1 MANIRHIRRARGF
14 AALLLATTALPA
26 WAQTVAPPAPE
37 PVPQQ
42 GAPTASSSSSATTPA
57 GAATQDGAGQTA
69 PTAIDDTAQA
79 PADPSA
85 TGNQDIVVTGYRASL
100 QSQANAKKN
109 SIGFTDTIFAED
121 IGKFPDTNIAE
132 SVNRIPGVTISREV
146 TGEGANVA
154 IRGLGTNFTRVLL
167 NGAPV
172 AIASVRFDAQSTNRE
187 VDLDLIPTEL
197 FTQLTV
203 SKSPV
208 ASQLEGGA
216 AGTVNLRSAR
226 PFDNPKPYVSYG
238 LQGSKVSLADKWG
251 YRGYAL
257 ASATFGNFGI
267 LVGGAAVKN
276 RFQVDGYETI
286 GFTNPNLTAAQSSS
300 ATRNATGGGNFTIPG
315 TVPANAGN
323 GLVTGAVIDQAFLLA
338 QNPGAT
344 IQQIDNGLLP
354 RLSRPRTE
362 TGERTRYNG
371 LVSLEW
377 RPSDAL
383 HFYVDGM
390 YAKRNT
396 DFERSSMA
404 WSVRNGAAIPLNTTY
419 DKSDCSTGCTVTGG
433 TYANSQF
440 FLEYRPYRDRQ
451 DYWGVNP
458 GMEFTVNEFIKGDLQ
473 ANYTKS
479 NFRRESP
486 TVLVITPPS
495 SGVTVNYANSGG
507 VPSVTSNIDVNNPA
521 SFGWAG
527 GGRVN
532 LNGEER
538 ETETKGIRGSLLFGD
553 EKRFS
558 VRVGAAYDDVSRRI
572 TPFDNTNPWQAAICG
587 NNPNVVLP
595 GPNRQPL
602 CDGINQ
608 PGTAAPA
615 GYPTYAGYGT
625 GFSAGAPP
633 LVYAGSIIPTAAVPG
648 YLLPGANGFVTVD
661 WNKFKA
667 ATNYDALLAGATE
680 TGAGSSGAN
689 GGLIREKVTGTFAE
703 ANGIFD
709 VGDNDTVRLNG
720 GVRYVRTQQI
730 VGGRTTI
737 PDPRNT
743 RNGVTC
749 PGTSPTFA
757 LDGSCYSVLV
767 NFTETN
773 RLYSNFL
780 PSASVAYS
788 FGTKAVARGSISRT
802 LTRPD
807 PNQLLPGA
815 SFVQPSADVGTLGN
829 NALNPYLSDNIDLGF
844 EYYTGGEGVIAFA
857 AFRKS
862 ITGFTVNGLTTVPFS
877 TLEPFGIT
885 FASLT
890 QAQQQALIDRVRG
903 TGVAAEQAP
912 IQIQQQ
918 VNADGK
924 LKVNG
929 LEFQLTQPLDFI
941 TQYIGVRGFGF
952 QGNLTLIDQKGEG
965 NGAPA
970 IALGVAPTTYTLTG
984 YYEGNGLSTRLTYT
998 YNEGSQGSS
1007 LNQNGIPAAAIYGR
1021 NYGQLDFSG
1030 NVDLGKILGNSY
1042 LPTLVVNVINIT
1054 KESQASYFQFSNALF
1069 NEYNPGRTVL
1079 VGIRGRF

>member
-1 MANIRHIRRARGF
+1 MLTNTMLRRAGTVS
-14 AALLLATTALPA
+14 ALLLAGTAWPA
-26 WAQTVAPPAPE
+26 LAQT
-37 PVPQQ
+37 
-42 GAPTASSSSSATTPA
+42 SATTTNEAPA
-57 GAATQDGAGQTA
+57 AQTQDGAGNTQ
-69 PTAIDDTAQA
+69 PTAIDSTDQP

-85 TGNQDIVVTGYRASL
+85 TGNDEIVVTGYRASL
-100 QSQANAKKN
+100 ASQTNAKRN

-203 SKSPV
+203 SKSPT
-208 ASQLEGGA
+208 ASQIEGGA

-238 LQGSKVSLADKWG
+238 LQGSKVSTADKWG
-251 YRGYAL
+251 YRGHVL
-257 ASATFGNFGI
+257 ASATFGDFGI

-276 RFQVDGYETI
+276 HFRVDGFETV
-286 GFTNPNLTAAQSSS
+286 GWTNPNLTAAQSSS

-315 TVPANAGN
+315 TVPVNAGN
-323 GLVTGAVIDQAFLLA
+323 GLVPGTVIDQAFLLRN
-338 QNPGAT
+338 NPGAT
-344 IQQIDNGLLP
+344 IDQIDNGILP
-354 RLSRPRTE
+354 RLGRPRTE
-362 TGERTRYNG
+362 IGERTRYNG

-390 YAKRNT
+390 YAKRDTEFTRTAMNW
-396 DFERSSMA
+396 A
-404 WSVRNGAAIPLNTTY
+404 VRNGAAIPLNTTY
-419 DKSDCSTGCTVTGG
+419 DKTDCSAGCTVTGG

-440 FLEYRPYRDRQ
+440 FLEYRPYKDTQ

-458 GMEFTVNEFIKGDLQ
+458 GVEFVVNDFIKGDLQ

-486 TVLVITPPS
+486 TFLVITPPS
-495 SGVTVNYANSGG
+495 SGTTVTYANNGG
-507 VPSVTSNIDVNNPA
+507 IPSITSNIDLNDPRN
-521 SFGWAG
+521 FGWAG

-553 EKRFS
+553 EARFS
-558 VRVGAAYDDVSRRI
+558 VRVGGAFDDTSRRI

-587 NNPNVVLP
+587 NNPSVVLP

-602 CDGINQ
+602 CDGANL
-608 PGTAAPA
+608 PGTVAPA
-615 GYPTYAGYGT
+615 GYPTYPAYGT
-625 GFSAGAPP
+625 GATVGGAP
-633 LVYAGSIIPTAAVPG
+633 LVYGGSLIPTAAVPSF
-648 YLLPGANGFVTVD
+648 LLPGDNGYVTVD
-661 WNKFKA
+661 WNKVKA
-667 ATNYDALLAGATE
+667 ATGYDALLAGATE
-680 TGAGSSGAN
+680 IGAGSSGAN
-689 GGLIREKVTGTFAE
+689 GGLIREKVTGTFIE
-703 ANGIFD
+703 MND
-709 VGDNDTVRLNG
+709 VIDIGDDDTLRLNG
-720 GVRYVRTQQI
+720 GVRYVRTEQI
-730 VGGRTTI
+730 VGGRTTV
-737 PDPRNT
+737 PNPLNT
-743 RNGVTC
+743 RGGVTC
-749 PGTSPTFA
+749 PGVSPTFA
-757 LDGSCYSVLV
+757 LDGSCYAPII

-780 PSASVAYS
+780 PSASIAYS
-788 FGTKAVARGSISRT
+788 FGRKAVARGSISRT
-802 LTRPD
+802 MTRPD

-829 NALNPYLSDNIDLGF
+829 NALNPYISDNIDLGF

-862 ITGFTVNGLTTVPFS
+862 ITGFTVNGISTVPFS

-890 QAQQQALIDRVRG
+890 QAQQQALLDRARPSG
-903 TGVAAEQAP
+903 IAPEQVP

-918 VNADGK
+918 VNAGGK

-929 LEFQLTQPLDFI
+929 LEFQITQPLDFL
-941 TQYIGVRGFGF
+941 TRHIGVEGFGV
-952 QGNLTLIDQKGEG
+952 QGNLTLIDQRGEG
-965 NGAPA
+965 QGAPA

-984 YYEGNGLSTRLTYT
+984 YYEGNGLSARMTYT
-998 YNEGSQGSS
+998 YNEGSQGSG
-1007 LNQNGIPAAAIYGR
+1007 LNQNGLPAAAIFGR
-1021 NYGQLDFSG
+1021 SYGQLDFSG
-1030 NVDLGKILGNSY
+1030 NIDLGKVLGNAY
-1042 LPTLVVNVINIT
+1042 LPTVVVNVINIT
-1054 KESQASYFQFSNALF
+1054 KEAQSSYFQFPNATF
-1069 NEYNPGRTVL
+1069 NEYNPGRTLL

>member
-1 MANIRHIRRARGF
+1 MTRSALRHVGTPL
-14 AALLLATTALPA
+14 ALLLGTASWPA
-26 WAQTVAPPAPE
+26 LAQSTSTPPAD
-37 PVPQQ
+37 QS
-42 GAPTASSSSSATTPA
+42 APTAASSSSATTVPTA
-57 GAATQDGAGQTA
+57 TTQDGAGNTA
-69 PTAIDDTAQA
+69 PTEINTTDGAA
-79 PADPSA
+79 ADPSA

-203 SKSPV
+203 SKSPI

-226 PFDNPKPYVSYG
+226 PFDNPKPYLSYG
-238 LQGSKVSLADKWG
+238 LQGSKVSTADKWG

-276 RFQVDGYETI
+276 RFQVNGYETI

-300 ATRNATGGGNFTIPG
+300 GTRNATGGGNFTIPA

-323 GLVTGAVIDQAFLLA
+323 GLVPGTVIDQAFLLA
-338 QNPGAT
+338 RNPGAT
-344 IQQIDNGLLP
+344 IDQIDNGLLP

-362 TGERTRYNG
+362 IGERTRYNG

-377 RPSDAL
+377 RPSDDL

-396 DFERSSMA
+396 DFDRSAMNWA
-404 WSVRNGAAIPLNTTY
+404 VRNGAAIPLNTTY
-419 DKSDCSTGCTVTGG
+419 DKANCAAGCTVTGG
-433 TYANSQF
+433 TFANSQF

-458 GMEFTVNEFIKGDLQ
+458 GMEFTVNDSIKGDLQ

-495 SGVTVNYANSGG
+495 SGVTVNYTNDGG
-507 VPSVTSNIDVNNPA
+507 IPSVTTNVDLNNPA

-602 CDGINQ
+602 CDGANL
-608 PGTAAPA
+608 PGSAAPP
-615 GYPTYAGYGT
+615 GYPTYAAYGT

-633 LVYAGSIIPTAAVPG
+633 LVYAGSLIPTAAVG
-648 YLLPGANGFVTVD
+648 SYLLPGPNGFVTVD
-661 WNKFKA
+661 WDKFKG

-689 GGLIREKVTGTFAE
+689 GGLIREKVTGTFVE

-709 VGDNDTVRLNG
+709 IGDDDTIRLNG

-743 RNGVTC
+743 RGGVTC
-749 PGTSPTFA
+749 PGVSPGFA
-757 LDGSCYSVLV
+757 LDGSCYPVQV

-829 NALNPYLSDNIDLGF
+829 NALNPYISDNLDLGF

-885 FASLT
+885 FGSLT

-903 TGVAAEQAP
+903 TGVAPEQAL

-929 LEFQLTQPLDFI
+929 LEFQLTQPLDFL

-965 NGAPA
+965 AGAPA

-1007 LNQNGIPAAAIYGR
+1007 LNQNGIPAAAIFGR
-1021 NYGQLDFSG
+1021 DYGQLDFSG
-1030 NVDLGKILGNSY
+1030 NLDLGKILGNTY

-1054 KESQASYFQFSNALF
+1054 KEAQSSYFQFSNATF
-1069 NEYNPGRTVL
+1069 NEYNPGRTLL

>member
-1 MANIRHIRRARGF
+1 MITSLPILRRGA
-14 AALLLATTALPA
+14 ALSALLLSSVAWPAL
-26 WAQTVAPPAPE
+26 AQSTQQVLQGAEPPPAVEPPMGTANTPPQPE
-37 PVPQQ
+37 
-42 GAPTASSSSSATTPA
+42 G
-57 GAATQDGAGQTA
+57 DRGAGQTA
-69 PTAIDDTAQA
+69 PTQIDGDTGA

-85 TGNQDIVVTGYRASL
+85 TGNGEIVVTGYRASL
-100 QSQANAKKN
+100 QSQAVAKRN
-109 SIGFTDTIFAED
+109 SVGFTDTIFAED

-146 TGEGANVA
+146 TGEGSNVA

-203 SKSPV
+203 SKSPTP
-208 ASQLEGGA
+208 SQVEGGA

-226 PFDNPKPYVSYG
+226 PFDNPKPYLSYG
-238 LQGSKVSLADKWG
+238 LQGSKVSGADKWG

-257 ASATFGNFGI
+257 ASATFGDFGLLI
-267 LVGGAAVKN
+267 GGAAVKN
-276 RFQVDGYETI
+276 RFRVDGFETI
-286 GFTNPNLTAAQSSS
+286 GWTNPNLTAAQSTS
-300 ATRNATGGGNFTIPG
+300 ANRNATQGGNFVIPA

-323 GLVTGAVIDQAFLLA
+323 GLTPGAVIDQAFLLRN
-338 QNPGAT
+338 NPGAT
-344 IQQIDNGLLP
+344 IDQIDNGLLP
-354 RLSRPRTE
+354 RLGRPRTE
-362 TGERTRYNG
+362 IGERTRYNG
-371 LVSLEW
+371 LVSFEW
-377 RPSDAL
+377 RPSDAF
-383 HFYVDGM
+383 HFYLDGM
-390 YAKRNT
+390 YAKRDT
-396 DFERSSMA
+396 DFTRTAMNWA
-404 WSVRNGAAIPLNTTY
+404 VRNGAVIPLNTTY
-419 DKSDCSTGCTVTGG
+419 DRTDCAAGCTVTGG
-433 TYANSQF
+433 TFANSQF

-458 GMEFTVNEFIKGDLQ
+458 GAEFVINDFIKGDLQ

-495 SGVTVNYANSGG
+495 SGVTVNYTNNGG
-507 VPSVTSNIDVNNPA
+507 IPDIGTNVDLNDPR

-553 EKRFS
+553 ETRFS
-558 VRVGAAYDDVSRRI
+558 VRVGAAYDDTSRRI

-587 NNPNVVLP
+587 NNPSVVLP
-595 GPNRQPL
+595 GPNRQPI
-602 CDGINQ
+602 CDGANL
-608 PGTAAPA
+608 PGTATPP
-615 GYPTYAGYGT
+615 GYPTYAAYGT
-625 GFSAGAPP
+625 GFSAGFPP
-633 LVYAGSIIPTAAVPG
+633 LVYRGSLVPTAAVPSF
-648 YLLPGANGFVTVD
+648 LLPGPGGFVTVD
-661 WNKFKA
+661 WDRFKA
-667 ATNYDALLAGATE
+667 TTNYDELLAGATE

-689 GGLIREKVTGTFAE
+689 GGLIREKVTGTFVE
-703 ANGIFD
+703 MNGIFD
-709 VGDNDTVRLNG
+709 LNDDDSIRLNG

-730 VGGRTTI
+730 VGGRTTV

-743 RNGVTC
+743 RGGVTC
-749 PGTSPTFA
+749 PGVSPTFA
-757 LDGSCYSVLV
+757 FDGSCYPVLV

-780 PSASVAYS
+780 PSATVAYN
-788 FGTKAVARGSISRT
+788 FGRKAVARASISRT

-829 NALNPYLSDNIDLGF
+829 NALDPYLSDNIDLGF
-844 EYYTGGEGVIAFA
+844 EFYTGGEGVIAFA

-890 QAQQQALIDRVRG
+890 QAQQQALIDRGRPAG
-903 TGVAAEQAP
+903 LAPEQVP

-929 LEFQLTQPLDFI
+929 LEFQLTQPLDFL
-941 TQYIGVRGFGF
+941 TQYVGVRGFGF
-952 QGNLTLIDQKGEG
+952 QGNLTIIDQRGEG
-965 NGAPA
+965 QGAPA
-970 IALGVAPTTYTLTG
+970 VALGVAPTTYTLTG
-984 YYEGNGLSTRLTYT
+984 YYEGNGISGRLTYT
-998 YNEGSQGSS
+998 FNEGSQASG
-1007 LNQNGIPAAAIYGR
+1007 LNQNGLTAAAIFGR
-1021 NYGQLDFSG
+1021 DYGQLDFSG
-1030 NVDLGKILGNSY
+1030 NVDLGKILGNDY

-1054 KESQASYFQFSNALF
+1054 KEAQSSYFQFPNATF
-1069 NEYNPGRTVL
+1069 NEYQPGRTLL